1 MSDIVELKLYSPI
14 QVDVI
19 DRDAPGHA
27 IPLQAAGHE
36 RLGEYTRIIMDAFR
50 TFQSQE
56 DARHAFTAPDQ
67 DWSEICGK
75 IVSLTRAVR
84 MLNGRP
90 YGIYTCRSRGEL
102 SSKEL
107 GNLKWHCRDQWEHG
121 WGEGYAHCPR
131 EGPSLG
137 LYIHF
142 WQDTAAPFLTR
153 DELQAARKAEQ
164 NRPAVKEI
172 TPDTFWMLI
181 AQAKDPWGG
190 AHEAAAYWLAERL
203 LEMGPEQTLNFHSII
218 HGYMD
223 LADQYG
229 LWNAATLIHEDG
241 CYSDGFED
249 FRAWLIFQG
258 RETYLAA
265 LKDPDS
271 LADVP
276 ACVEDDCRFADLPY
290 VGSTAYARLTD
301 RMAFDDIRPADQQHM
316 AATLKKDIV
325 YGAGIE
331 YPHEWS
337 EVAAYLPRLTAQHLT
352 PEELRACICRGHLWN
367 HDDPAI
373 QRARIAAPPK
383 KKTRTSKK
391 KGGDAR

>member
-1 MSDIVELKLYSPI
+1 MNDIVELKLYSPI

-84 MLNGRP
+84 MFNGRP

-142 WQDTAAPFLTR
+142 WQDTAAPFLSR
-153 DELQAARKAEQ
+153 DELGAAQRVEQ
-164 NRPAVKEI
+164 DRPAVKEI
-172 TPDTFWMLI
+172 TPDTFWTLI
-181 AQAKDPWGG
+181 AQAKDSWGG

-203 LEMGPEQTLNFHSII
+203 LEMGPEQTLNFHGIL
-218 HGYMD
+218 HGYMN
-223 LADQYG
+223 LAYQYG
-229 LWNAATLIHEDG
+229 LWNAAILILEDG
-241 CYSDGFED
+241 CYGDKFED
-249 FRAWLIFQG
+249 FRAWLIYQG
-258 RETYLAA
+258 KETYLAA

-271 LADVP
+271 LADIP
-276 ACVEDDCRFADLPY
+276 DHENCRFMALPY
-290 VGSTAYARLTD
+290 VGDMAYERLRGRMPHVDIDPDAHRRLT
-301 RMAFDDIRPADQQHM
+301 AE
-316 AATLKKDIV
+316 LKKGIV
-325 YGAGIE
+325 YGAETG

-337 EVAAYLPRLTAQHLT
+337 EIAAYLPRLTARHTT
-352 PEELRACICRGHLWN
+352 PEELRACGRRGRLWN
-367 HDDPAI
+367 HGDPDI
-373 QRARIAAPPK
+373 QKARAAAPK
-383 KKTRTSKK
+383 KKKVRSSKQ
-391 KGGDAR
+391 KGGESR

>member
-203 LEMGPEQTLNFHSII
+203 LEMGPEQTLNFHGIL
-218 HGYMD
+218 HGYMK
-223 LADQYG
+223 LAYQYG
-229 LWNAATLIHEDG
+229 LWNAAILILEDG
-241 CYSDGFED
+241 CYGDKFED
-249 FRAWLIFQG
+249 FRAWLIYQG
-258 RETYLAA
+258 KETYLAA

-271 LADVP
+271 LADIP
-276 ACVEDDCRFADLPY
+276 DHENCRFMALPY
-290 VGSTAYARLTD
+290 VGDMAYERLRGRMPHVDMDPDAHRRLT
-301 RMAFDDIRPADQQHM
+301 AE
-316 AATLKKDIV
+316 LKKGIV
-325 YGAGIE
+325 YGAETG

-337 EVAAYLPRLTAQHLT
+337 EIAAYLPRLTARHTT
-352 PEELRACICRGHLWN
+352 PEELRARGRRGRLWN
-367 HDDPAI
+367 HGDPDI
-373 QRARIAAPPK
+373 QKARAAAPK
-383 KKTRTSKK
+383 KKKARSGKQ
-391 KGGDAR
+391 KGGESR

>member
-172 TPDTFWMLI
+172 TPDTFWTLI
-181 AQAKDPWGG
+181 AQAKDSWGG
-190 AHEAAAYWLAERL
+190 THEAAAYWLAERL
-203 LEMGPEQTLNFHSII
+203 LEMGPEQTLNFHGIL
-218 HGYMD
+218 HGYMK
-223 LADQYG
+223 LAYQYG
-229 LWNAATLIHEDG
+229 LWNAAILILEDG
-241 CYSDGFED
+241 CYGDKFED
-249 FRAWLIFQG
+249 FRAWLIYQG
-258 RETYLAA
+258 KETYLAA

-271 LADVP
+271 LADIP
-276 ACVEDDCRFADLPY
+276 DHENCRFMALPY
-290 VGSTAYARLTD
+290 VGDMAYERLRGRMPHVDMDPDAHRRLT
-301 RMAFDDIRPADQQHM
+301 AE
-316 AATLKKDIV
+316 LKKGIV
-325 YGAGIE
+325 YGAETG

-337 EVAAYLPRLTAQHLT
+337 EIAAYLPRLTARHTT
-352 PEELRACICRGHLWN
+352 PEELRARGRRGRLWN
-367 HDDPAI
+367 HGDPDI
-373 QRARIAAPPK
+373 QKARAAAPK
-383 KKTRTSKK
+383 KKKARSGKQ
-391 KGGDAR
+391 KGGESR